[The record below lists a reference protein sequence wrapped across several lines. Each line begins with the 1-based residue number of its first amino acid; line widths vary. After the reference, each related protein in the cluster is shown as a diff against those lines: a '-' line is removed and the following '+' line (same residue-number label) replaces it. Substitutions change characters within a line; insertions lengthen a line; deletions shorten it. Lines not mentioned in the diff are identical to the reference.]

1 MQMTKDLDWVKNQ
14 IVVLNVVGSN
24 PTGYPPEVLEIIE
37 FQGLLLYVS
46 TTRPHKGGIKQF
58 QDTRKRERP
67 APGVPDRPENAS
79 SPHCQ
84 SDFFAILLSIGS
96 LYWS

>member
-24 PTGYPPEVLEIIE
+24 PTGYPPKVPEIIE

-46 TTRPHKGGIKQF
+46 TIRPHLETPETLSVRLQS
-58 QDTRKRERP
+58 
-67 APGVPDRPENAS
+67 PDGDNP
-79 SPHCQ
+79 
-84 SDFFAILLSIGS
+84 DGT
-96 LYWS
+96 